1 MLHLGRP
8 DGLSRAGGFA
18 LGFWG
23 RTVTTMLLYP
33 FFHVQTKV
41 RLQSAAFAAPSSS
54 RELPHGHLQFPIGQA
69 QVAYN
74 FQQVQTGNTG
84 EDGVWGTLAKIARA
98 KGVAG
103 LYRGVVPELVR
114 GGLYQCVVTGTKDM
128 LLAGNVRLLMGLIW
142 LVSRRK

>member
-1 MLHLGRP
+1 M
-8 DGLSRAGGFA
+8 
-18 LGFWG
+18 
-23 RTVTTMLLYP
+23 
-33 FFHVQTKV
+33 QTD
-41 RLQSAAFAAPSSS
+41 
-54 RELPHGHLQFPIGQA
+54 
-69 QVAYN
+69 
-74 FQQVQTGNTG
+74 NTG
-84 EDGVWGTLAKIARA
+84 EDGVWGMLAKIARV